1 MLATETAEL
10 FHFKSVG
17 VIFLILDR
25 VVVSLLAL
33 TASKCDFYS
42 HIGTSVI
49 FCEKSRLPLGKIAK
63 FAQRGRLM
71 ITQREFFVKCFYF
84 SG

>member
-1 MLATETAEL
+1 MLTAETAEL

-25 VVVSLLAL
+25 VVISLLAFA
-33 TASKCDFYS
+33 ASECDLYS

-49 FCEKSRLPLGKIAK
+49 FCEKSRLPLDKSEK
-63 FAQRGRLM
+63 FAQRGK
-71 ITQREFFVKCFYF
+71 IIIPQNSVFVKHLF
-84 SG
+84 